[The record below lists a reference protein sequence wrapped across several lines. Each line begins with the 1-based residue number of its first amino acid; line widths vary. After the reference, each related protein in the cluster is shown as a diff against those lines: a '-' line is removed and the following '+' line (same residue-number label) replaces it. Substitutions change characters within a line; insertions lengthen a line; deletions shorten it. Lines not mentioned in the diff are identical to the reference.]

1 LLGVAVSFIFAI
13 PVVKTAM
20 GDHEKN
26 GWAYWIKLVLNGTS
40 LMLCIFA
47 MQLALRAYREQWTLW
62 MIANFSV
69 LFLWLINIVEF
80 AESNDNLSLAT
91 SIFTLFTFVLSTA
104 NSIFGYISW
113 KKK

>member
-1 LLGVAVSFIFAI
+1 
-13 PVVKTAM
+13 M
-20 GDHEKN
+20 GDKEKS
-26 GWAYWIKLVLNGTS
+26 GWAYWIKLILNGTS

-91 SIFTLFTFVLSTA
+91 SIFTLFTYVLSTA